1 MSFLKS
7 GRRAL
12 AALALIAAGGAAH
25 ASSFAYTST
34 AGEPIG
40 GGVGTR
46 TLASPNAT
54 FVAGYA
60 SLTHVMID
68 VDQDGEHWNIQ
79 FQAPNYEAD
88 TFVPLYRGSYA
99 NAEHAA
105 LATPR
110 APGLEINGPYGN
122 CLDAYGSFNIRQI
135 EFDDYRQVTKLEATF
150 THRCGSTTAPVLSGT
165 LYFEA
170 KPRSYSYT
178 RVAGNP
184 MGANGPTAKSYY
196 GDTSDISA
204 GGVTSLLEW
213 RASGQRDDW
222 HFIATPPTGQQFTK
236 GRTYALGTVADA
248 TTAAI
253 DIEYNGEPVCINPAG
268 TIKINN
274 ISTFPELGEV
284 SGLYATYTIYC
295 NGGTEPYKGTF
306 RYEL

>member
-34 AGEPIG
+34 VGEPIG

-79 FQAPNYEAD
+79 FQAPNYDAD

-105 LATPR
+105 LATPATSATMSFTVA
-110 APGLEINGPYGN
+110 APG
-122 CLDAYGSFNIRQI
+122 R
-135 EFDDYRQVTKLEATF
+135 RRT
-150 THRCGSTTAPVLSGT
+150 
-165 LYFEA
+165 
-170 KPRSYSYT
+170 
-178 RVAGNP
+178 
-184 MGANGPTAKSYY
+184 
-196 GDTSDISA
+196 
-204 GGVTSLLEW
+204 
-213 RASGQRDDW
+213 RAS
-222 HFIATPPTGQQFTK
+222 
-236 GRTYALGTVADA
+236 
-248 TTAAI
+248 
-253 DIEYNGEPVCINPAG
+253 
-268 TIKINN
+268 
-274 ISTFPELGEV
+274 
-284 SGLYATYTIYC
+284 
-295 NGGTEPYKGTF
+295 
-306 RYEL
+306 